1 MKQEKIFFT
10 CAMAIDLM
18 PLVKDQIA
26 SEDSQKQL
34 MEHLNV
40 CADCKKLWESFPQN
54 PEQEPDKTKTVS
66 HIRRYFLKA
75 ALALLLL
82 GLLIGVGLTGGIG
95 TFYNILLMPLLGI
108 FGTIL
113 LKKRWFWLPVVIFVL
128 TYFWG
133 LCADFLSSG
142 FQGSSQL
149 AAPLFYSVFY
159 LLFCLLGCITTFLG
173 RIVFQKR
180 PYSVRLPLRILC
192 GVICLILIGGLLTLS
207 SSLLGNPISAWMART
222 QIEKYANEQLAF
234 LDLELG
240 PLQYNFKFSSYC
252 LYAHCPSSQD
262 SRFTIQW
269 GGNEKV
275 SDTYGFYVLGKRNT
289 LQRLEKEYAY
299 LVRMLLLEQFP
310 DIRVRVD
317 LSKNIT
323 DQDRLSLPLNCS
335 LDPSLFPKASVVL
348 SFEQWEFTPETSAQL
363 LKTAWQRLAR
373 AGYTFSE
380 YGISCQEGA
389 LWDVSPE
396 QIQSDALLQL
406 LEEATE
412 RAQNG
417 EISPSGEPSVS
428 LW

>member
-1 MKQEKIFFT
+1 
-10 CAMAIDLM
+10 M
-18 PLVKDQIA
+18 PIVLLVRTA
-26 SEDSQKQL
+26 
-34 MEHLNV
+34 
-40 CADCKKLWESFPQN
+40 
-54 PEQEPDKTKTVS
+54 
-66 HIRRYFLKA
+66 
-75 ALALLLL
+75 
-82 GLLIGVGLTGGIG
+82 GLQFNGVG
-95 TFYNILLMPLLGI
+95 M
-108 FGTIL
+108 
-113 LKKRWFWLPVVIFVL
+113 K
-128 TYFWG
+128 
-133 LCADFLSSG
+133 
-142 FQGSSQL
+142 
-149 AAPLFYSVFY
+149 
-159 LLFCLLGCITTFLG
+159 
-173 RIVFQKR
+173 
-180 PYSVRLPLRILC
+180 
-192 GVICLILIGGLLTLS
+192 
-207 SSLLGNPISAWMART
+207 
-222 QIEKYANEQLAF
+222 
-234 LDLELG
+234 
-240 PLQYNFKFSSYC
+240 
-252 LYAHCPSSQD
+252 
-262 SRFTIQW
+262 
-269 GGNEKV
+269 KV